1 MTCLHT
7 CMTSVT
13 LGWDSLHPRQVGW
26 DVLHT
31 VQVGT
36 VEELRHR
43 QVSCPES
50 HKETPT
56 QVVSWISN
64 KYSEQERPYRTG
76 LMVLYSLDSVRVP
89 EQLWEML
96 QLLAGEGIY
105 RSAAFSKGDGIQQ
118 PLSLPQHP
126 GPSV

>member
-1 MTCLHT
+1 MGCTPHSSGGNSGGTEAQASVLPRIT
-7 CMTSVT
+7 QRDTYTSSF
-13 LGWDSLHPRQVGW
+13 LD
-26 DVLHT
+26 
-31 VQVGT
+31 
-36 VEELRHR
+36 
-43 QVSCPES
+43 
-50 HKETPT
+50 
-56 QVVSWISN
+56 IN
-64 KYSEQERPYRTG
+64 KYSEQERPYKTG

-105 RSAAFSKGDGIQQ
+105 RSAAFSKGDGTQQ